1 MQERNENTS
10 GWAKLWRAPKAKWL
24 LGIPFGA
31 FLFLAAGVVGTA
43 GFGVV
48 MDATSTDSFCVN
60 CHVPSYAAEEFQT
73 SVHGMSR
80 SGMDVQCKDCHV
92 PKEFLPKM
100 WRKITAM
107 EELFWQFKGDY
118 NNPEAYA
125 DHKKLMQERTVEHMR
140 STDSHT
146 CRSCHIVEKM
156 DFEKQSRMAST
167 MHKRMIEA
175 DPSAEN
181 YRTCIDC
188 HKGKIAHDRAK

>member
-1 MQERNENTS
+1 MQDNNQNKS
-10 GWAKLWRAPKAKWL
+10 GWAKLWNKPKSKWL

-43 GFGVV
+43 GFNTV
-48 MDATSTDSFCVN
+48 MHATSTEAFCVN
-60 CHVPSYAAEEFQT
+60 CHVPSYAAEEYHN
-73 SVHGMSR
+73 SPHGKSR
-80 SGMDVQCKDCHV
+80 SGMDVACADCHV

-107 EELFWQFKGDY
+107 EEVFWQLKGDY
-118 NNPEAYA
+118 NSPEAYA
-125 DHKKLMQERTVEHMR
+125 DHKKLMQERTVAHM
-140 STDSHT
+140 SATDSHT
-146 CRSCHIVEKM
+146 CRSCHKVEKM
-156 DFEKQSRMAST
+156 DFEKQSRMAAT
-167 MHKRMIEA
+167 MHKRMMDS